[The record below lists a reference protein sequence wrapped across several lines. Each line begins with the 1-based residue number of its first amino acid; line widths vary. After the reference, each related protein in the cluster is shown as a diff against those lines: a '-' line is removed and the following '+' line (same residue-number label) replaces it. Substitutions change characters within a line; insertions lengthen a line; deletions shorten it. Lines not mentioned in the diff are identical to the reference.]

1 MNKFSYMDNVFD
13 LKPLPEK
20 TFKDLLIDNATDL
33 WDKGEECVV
42 TPSSAI
48 AKKQAEYEAGK
59 LTLEQRDAAIAP
71 WVGLENELLEVLCKP
86 ENQPD
91 HPYIHDALIIGADS
105 GDFEQL
111 LIAFMKDNPK
121 HPLAIHV
128 DKSLRGYLPLV
139 IEAKEQV
146 DNTISEAFAEAEQA
160 WISEDNRYDY
170 DL

>member
-1 MNKFSYMDNVFD
+1 MNKFDYMDNVFD

-20 TFKDLLIDNATDL
+20 TFKDLLRDNAIDL
-33 WDKGEECVV
+33 WDKGEESIVA
-42 TPSSAI
+42 PSV
-48 AKKQAEYEAGK
+48 
-59 LTLEQRDAAIAP
+59 D
-71 WVGLENELLEVLCKP
+71 LENELIELLCKA

-91 HPYIHDALIIGADS
+91 HPFIHDALIIGGDS

-139 IEAKEQV
+139 IEAAEDK
-146 DNTISEAFAEAEQA
+146 DSTISQAYADEEQSWKAEEH
-160 WISEDNRYDY
+160 RYDPPWEEEE
-170 DL
+170 

>member
-1 MNKFSYMDNVFD
+1 MNKFDYLDNVFD

-20 TFKDLLIDNATDL
+20 TFKDLLRDNAIDL
-33 WDKGEECVV
+33 YDKGEETIVA
-42 TPSSAI
+42 PSV
-48 AKKQAEYEAGK
+48 
-59 LTLEQRDAAIAP
+59 D
-71 WVGLENELLEVLCKP
+71 LENELIELLCKP
-86 ENQPD
+86 ENQTA
-91 HPYIHDALIIGADS
+91 HPFINDALIIGGDS

-139 IEAKEQV
+139 IEA
-146 DNTISEAFAEAEQA
+146 AEQA
-160 WISEDNRYDY
+160 DSTISQAYADEEQAWKAEDNRYDY

>member
-13 LKPLPEK
+13 LKPLPQK
-20 TFKDLLIDNATDL
+20 TFKDLLRDNAIDL
-33 WDKGEECVV
+33 YDKGEESIVA
-42 TPSSAI
+42 PSV
-48 AKKQAEYEAGK
+48 
-59 LTLEQRDAAIAP
+59 D
-71 WVGLENELLEVLCKP
+71 LENELIELLCKP

-91 HPYIHDALIIGADS
+91 HPFINDALTIGGDS

-111 LIAFMKDNPK
+111 LISFMKDNPK

-139 IEAKEQV
+139 IEAAEQA
-146 DNTISEAFAEAEQA
+146 DNTISQAYADEEQSWKA
-160 WISEDNRYDY
+160 EDNRYDY

>member
-20 TFKDLLIDNATDL
+20 TFKDLLRDNAIDL
-33 WDKGEECVV
+33 WDKGEECLVA
-42 TPSSAI
+42 PSV
-48 AKKQAEYEAGK
+48 
-59 LTLEQRDAAIAP
+59 D
-71 WVGLENELLEVLCKP
+71 LENELIELLCKA

-105 GDFEQL
+105 GELEQL
-111 LIAFMKDNPK
+111 LIAFMKANPE

-139 IEAKEQV
+139 IEA
-146 DNTISEAFAEAEQA
+146 AEQA
-160 WISEDNRYDY
+160 DSTISQAYADEEQAWKAEENRYDY

>member
-1 MNKFSYMDNVFD
+1 MNKFDYMDNVFD

-20 TFKDLLIDNATDL
+20 TFKDLLRDNAIDL
-33 WDKGEECVV
+33 WDKGEESIVA
-42 TPSSAI
+42 PSV
-48 AKKQAEYEAGK
+48 
-59 LTLEQRDAAIAP
+59 D
-71 WVGLENELLEVLCKP
+71 LENELLELLCKA

-91 HPYIHDALIIGADS
+91 HPFIHDALIIGGDS

-139 IEAKEQV
+139 IEAAEEK
-146 DNTISEAFAEAEQA
+146 DCTISQAYADEEQA
-160 WISEDNRYDY
+160 WKAEEHRYDPPWEEEE
-170 DL
+170 

>member
-1 MNKFSYMDNVFD
+1 MNKFDYMDNVFD

-20 TFKDLLIDNATDL
+20 TFKDLLRDNAIDL
-33 WDKGEECVV
+33 WDGEESIVA
-42 TPSSAI
+42 PSV
-48 AKKQAEYEAGK
+48 
-59 LTLEQRDAAIAP
+59 D
-71 WVGLENELLEVLCKP
+71 LENELLELLCKA

-91 HPYIHDALIIGADS
+91 HPFINDALIIGGDS

-111 LIAFMKDNPK
+111 VIAFMKSIPK

-139 IEAKEQV
+139 IEAAEQA
-146 DNTISEAFAEAEQA
+146 DNTISQAYTDEEQA
-160 WISEDNRYDY
+160 WKAEDNRYDY

>member
-1 MNKFSYMDNVFD
+1 MNKFDYMDNVFD

-20 TFKDLLIDNATDL
+20 TFKDLLRDNAIDL
-33 WDKGEECVV
+33 WDKGEESIVA
-42 TPSSAI
+42 PSV
-48 AKKQAEYEAGK
+48 
-59 LTLEQRDAAIAP
+59 D
-71 WVGLENELLEVLCKP
+71 LENELIELLCKA

-91 HPYIHDALIIGADS
+91 HPFIHDALIIGGDS

-139 IEAKEQV
+139 IEAAEDK
-146 DNTISEAFAEAEQA
+146 DSTISQAYADEEQSWKAEEY
-160 WISEDNRYDY
+160 RYDPPWEEEE
-170 DL
+170 

>member
-1 MNKFSYMDNVFD
+1 MNKFDYMDNVFD

-20 TFKDLLIDNATDL
+20 TFKDLLVDNARDL
-33 WDKGEECVV
+33 WDKHNECVLSPD
-42 TPSSAI
+42 T
-48 AKKQAEYEAGK
+48 
-59 LTLEQRDAAIAP
+59 
-71 WVGLENELLEVLCKP
+71 GLENELIELLCRP

-91 HPYIHDALIIGADS
+91 HPFINDALIIGGDS

-139 IEAKEQV
+139 IEA
-146 DNTISEAFAEAEQA
+146 AEQA
-160 WISEDNRYDY
+160 DSTISQAYADEEQAWKAEDNRYDY

>member
-1 MNKFSYMDNVFD
+1 MNKFDYMDNVFD

-20 TFKDLLIDNATDL
+20 TFKDLLIDNAIDL
-33 WDKGEECVV
+33 WDGEESIVA
-42 TPSSAI
+42 PSV
-48 AKKQAEYEAGK
+48 
-59 LTLEQRDAAIAP
+59 D
-71 WVGLENELLEVLCKP
+71 LENELIELLCKA

-91 HPYIHDALIIGADS
+91 HPFIHDALIIGGDS

-139 IEAKEQV
+139 IEAAEQA
-146 DNTISEAFAEAEQA
+146 DSTISEAYAAEEQA
-160 WISEDNRYDY
+160 WKAEEHRYDPPWEEEE
-170 DL
+170 

>member
-13 LKPLPEK
+13 LKPLPQK
-20 TFKDLLIDNATDL
+20 TFKDLLRDNAIDL
-33 WDKGEECVV
+33 WDGEESIVA
-42 TPSSAI
+42 PSV
-48 AKKQAEYEAGK
+48 
-59 LTLEQRDAAIAP
+59 D
-71 WVGLENELLEVLCKP
+71 LENELLELLCKP

-91 HPYIHDALIIGADS
+91 HPFINDALIIGGDS

-139 IEAKEQV
+139 IEAAEQA
-146 DNTISEAFAEAEQA
+146 DNTISQAYADEEQSWKAEE
-160 WISEDNRYDY
+160 NRYDY

>member
-1 MNKFSYMDNVFD
+1 MDNVFD

-20 TFKDLLIDNATDL
+20 TFKDLLRDNAIDL
-33 WDKGEECVV
+33 WDGEESIVA
-42 TPSSAI
+42 PSV
-48 AKKQAEYEAGK
+48 
-59 LTLEQRDAAIAP
+59 D
-71 WVGLENELLEVLCKP
+71 LENELLELLCKA

-91 HPYIHDALIIGADS
+91 HPFINDALIIGGDS

-139 IEAKEQV
+139 IEAAEDK
-146 DNTISEAFAEAEQA
+146 DSTISQAYADEEQSWKAEEH
-160 WISEDNRYDY
+160 RYDPPWEEEE
-170 DL
+170 

>member
-1 MNKFSYMDNVFD
+1 MDNVFD

-20 TFKDLLIDNATDL
+20 TFKDLLRDNAIDL
-33 WDKGEECVV
+33 WDGEESIVA
-42 TPSSAI
+42 PSV
-48 AKKQAEYEAGK
+48 
-59 LTLEQRDAAIAP
+59 D
-71 WVGLENELLEVLCKP
+71 LENELLEVLCKA

-91 HPYIHDALIIGADS
+91 HPFINDALIIGGDS

-111 LIAFMKDNPK
+111 LIAFKKANPE

-139 IEAKEQV
+139 IEAAEQA
-146 DNTISEAFAEAEQA
+146 DNTISQAYADEEQA
-160 WISEDNRYDY
+160 WKAEDNRYDY

>member
-1 MNKFSYMDNVFD
+1 MNKFDYMDNVFD

-20 TFKDLLIDNATDL
+20 TFKDLLVDNAIDL
-33 WDKGEECVV
+33 WDGEESIVA
-42 TPSSAI
+42 PSV
-48 AKKQAEYEAGK
+48 
-59 LTLEQRDAAIAP
+59 D
-71 WVGLENELLEVLCKP
+71 LENELIEVLCKA

-91 HPYIHDALIIGADS
+91 HPFINDALIIGGDS

-139 IEAKEQV
+139 IEAAEDK
-146 DNTISEAFAEAEQA
+146 DSTISQAYAEAEQA
-160 WISEDNRYDY
+160 WKAEEYRYDPPWEEEE
-170 DL
+170 

>member
-1 MNKFSYMDNVFD
+1 MNKFDYMDNVFD
-13 LKPLPEK
+13 LKPLPQK
-20 TFKDLLIDNATDL
+20 TFKDLLIDNARDL
-33 WDKGEECVV
+33 WDKHNECVLS
-42 TPSSAI
+42 P
-48 AKKQAEYEAGK
+48 
-59 LTLEQRDAAIAP
+59 DP
-71 WVGLENELLEVLCKP
+71 DLENELIELLCKA

-111 LIAFMKDNPK
+111 LIAFKKANPE

-139 IEAKEQV
+139 IEAAEQA
-146 DNTISEAFAEAEQA
+146 DNTISQAYADEEQA
-160 WISEDNRYDY
+160 WKAEENRYDY

>member
-1 MNKFSYMDNVFD
+1 MDNVFD

-20 TFKDLLIDNATDL
+20 TFKDLLRDNAIDL
-33 WDKGEECVV
+33 YDKGEETIVA
-42 TPSSAI
+42 PSV
-48 AKKQAEYEAGK
+48 
-59 LTLEQRDAAIAP
+59 D
-71 WVGLENELLEVLCKP
+71 LENELLELLCKA

-91 HPYIHDALIIGADS
+91 HPFINDALIIGGDS

-111 LIAFMKDNPK
+111 LIAFKKANPE

-139 IEAKEQV
+139 IEAAEQA
-146 DNTISEAFAEAEQA
+146 DNTISQAYADEEQSWKA
-160 WISEDNRYDY
+160 EDNRYDY

>member
-1 MNKFSYMDNVFD
+1 MDNVFD

-20 TFKDLLIDNATDL
+20 TFKDLLVDNARDL
-33 WDKGEECVV
+33 WDKHNECVLS
-42 TPSSAI
+42 P
-48 AKKQAEYEAGK
+48 
-59 LTLEQRDAAIAP
+59 DP
-71 WVGLENELLEVLCKP
+71 DLENELIELLCKAA
-86 ENQPD
+86 NQTS

-121 HPLAIHV
+121 HPLATHV

-139 IEAKEQV
+139 IEAAEQA
-146 DNTISEAFAEAEQA
+146 DNTISQAYADEEQSWKA
-160 WISEDNRYDY
+160 EDNRYDY

>member
-1 MNKFSYMDNVFD
+1 MDNVFD

-20 TFKDLLIDNATDL
+20 TFKDLLIDNARDL
-33 WDKGEECVV
+33 WDKHNECVLS
-42 TPSSAI
+42 P
-48 AKKQAEYEAGK
+48 
-59 LTLEQRDAAIAP
+59 DP
-71 WVGLENELLEVLCKP
+71 DLENELLELLCKP

-91 HPYIHDALIIGADS
+91 HPFINDALIIGGDS

-139 IEAKEQV
+139 IEAAEQA
-146 DNTISEAFAEAEQA
+146 DNTISQAYADEEQSWKAEE
-160 WISEDNRYDY
+160 NRYDY

>member
-20 TFKDLLIDNATDL
+20 TFKDLLRDNAIDL
-33 WDKGEECVV
+33 WDKGEECLVA
-42 TPSSAI
+42 PSV
-48 AKKQAEYEAGK
+48 
-59 LTLEQRDAAIAP
+59 D
-71 WVGLENELLEVLCKP
+71 LENELIELLCKA

-105 GDFEQL
+105 GELEQL
-111 LIAFMKDNPK
+111 LVAFKKANPE

-139 IEAKEQV
+139 IEAAEQA
-146 DNTISEAFAEAEQA
+146 DNTISQAYTDEEQA
-160 WISEDNRYDY
+160 WKAEENRYDY